1 MYCISH
7 KNDINLNN
15 TYKMLSK
22 MLEIDL
28 NQDTNTV
35 FK

>member
-1 MYCISH
+1 MYCISD